1 MADDRRF
8 CTAPSFARPSL
19 MVLIAASSLSRA
31 LTAFAWVSKL
41 MVADPAVSTGV
52 PASGTPAVTVLT
64 APSWISRAVVVAL
77 VGAMA
82 MVRSEERRVGKEWV
96 ITVISRWWPY
106 LKKKN
111 K

>member
-52 PASGTPAVTVLT
+52 PASGTTAVTVLT
-64 APSWISRAVVVAL
+64 APSWISRAAVVAL
-77 VGAMA
+77 D
-82 MVRSEERRVGKEWV
+82 RRGVVEGKGGTGGV
-96 ITVISRWWPY
+96 DLGGRRRH
-106 LKKKN
+106 KKK